1 MYPSQAFIDRKII
14 NSWFPGFQ
22 WKKKTMEGKEK
33 KVLEC
38 LNSVSWFDGKGN
50 FETFYRIYICMA
62 IVSEL

>member
-1 MYPSQAFIDRKII
+1 M
-14 NSWFPGFQ
+14 FPGFQ
-22 WKKKTMEGKEK
+22 WKKKTMEGQEK